1 MRARPNDPLDANPSH
16 RIEVIRHPKE
26 AIMDVNPDKLN
37 AFIGKMVGDIGTAMN
52 ASLMLIGDK
61 LGLYKALAAKGPMNS
76 SELAKATGTS
86 ERYVR
91 EWLAA
96 QAASGYVE
104 YDKAS
109 GKFSMEP
116 EQAIA
121 LADEDSEFFMGAVG
135 DLIEATFLDEP
146 KISQAFRTGQGV
158 GWNRRSECL
167 FCGTARFFRT
177 GYKHHLVQE
186 WLPALDGVVEK
197 LERGAKVADVGCG
210 HGIST
215 RLMAE
220 AFPNSRFYGFD
231 YHQGSIDAARQ
242 AAEDAELG
250 DRVRFE
256 VHSAKTYPAEGYDLV
271 CFFDCLHDMG
281 DPVGALKHVRKTM
294 AADGTCMLVEPFA
307 NDRLEDNLNP
317 VGRIFYAASTVICTP
332 ASLDQEV
339 GLALGAQ
346 AGEARLRE
354 VARLAGLT
362 RFRRATETPFNLILE
377 ARV

>member
-1 MRARPNDPLDANPSH
+1 
-16 RIEVIRHPKE
+16 
-26 AIMDVNPDKLN
+26 MDVNPDKLN
-37 AFIGKMVGDIGTAMN
+37 AFMGKMVGDIGTAMN

-61 LGLYKALAAKGPMNS
+61 LGLYKKLAASGPMNS
-76 SELAKATGTS
+76 TELAKATGTS

-104 YDKAS
+104 YDKTS

-121 LADEDSEFFMGAVG
+121 LADEDSEFFIGAVG

-146 KISQAFRTGQGV
+146 KISQAFKTGKGV

-210 HGIST
+210 HGVST

-231 YHQGSIDAARQ
+231 YHQGSIDTARQ

-281 DPVGALKHVRKTM
+281 DPVGALKHVRETM

-377 ARV
+377 ARA

>member
-1 MRARPNDPLDANPSH
+1 
-16 RIEVIRHPKE
+16 
-26 AIMDVNPDKLN
+26 MDVDSDKLN
-37 AFIGKMVGDIGTAMN
+37 AFMGKMVGDFGAALN
-52 ASLMLIGDK
+52 ASLLLVGDK

-76 SELAKATGTS
+76 GELAKATGTT
-86 ERYVR
+86 ERYIR
-91 EWLAA
+91 EWLAT

-104 YDKAS
+104 YDAAS
-109 GKFSMEP
+109 NKFSMQP
-116 EQAIA
+116 EQAVA
-121 LADEDSEFFMGAVG
+121 LADEDSPFFMGAIGNLVA
-135 DLIEATFLDEP
+135 ATFLDEQ
-146 KISQAFRTGQGV
+146 KITDAFKTGRGV

-197 LERGAKVADVGCG
+197 LKRGAKVADIGCG
-210 HGIST
+210 HGVST

-231 YHQGSIDAARQ
+231 YHEGSIETARQ
-242 AAEDAELG
+242 AAKDAGLG
-250 DRVRFE
+250 ERVRFG
-256 VHSAKTYPAEGYDLV
+256 VHSAKSYPAEGYDLV

-281 DPVGALKHVRKTM
+281 DPVGALKHVHESLAK
-294 AADGTCMLVEPFA
+294 DGTCMLVEPFA

-317 VGRIFYAASTVICTP
+317 VGRVYYAASTMICTP

-354 VARLAGLT
+354 VARQASLT

>member
-1 MRARPNDPLDANPSH
+1 
-16 RIEVIRHPKE
+16 
-26 AIMDVNPDKLN
+26 MDVNPDKLN
-37 AFIGKMVGDIGTAMN
+37 SFIGKMLGDVGAAMN

-61 LGLYKALAAKGPMNS
+61 LGLYQTLAATGPMNS

-104 YDKAS
+104 YDAAS
-109 GKFSMEP
+109 GKFSMTP
-116 EQAIA
+116 EQNMVFG
-121 LADEDSEFFMGAVG
+121 DEDSPVFMGAVG
-135 DLIEATFLDEP
+135 SLVSATFLDES
-146 KISQAFRTGQGV
+146 KISEAFKTGNGV

-197 LERGAKVADVGCG
+197 LKRGAKVADVGCG

-220 AFPNSRFYGFD
+220 AFPNSRFFGFD
-231 YHQGSIDAARQ
+231 YHPASIEAARQ
-242 AAEDAELG
+242 TAKDAELG
-250 DRVRFE
+250 DRVRFD
-256 VHSAKTYPAEGYDLV
+256 VQSAKTYPAEGYDLV

-281 DPVGALKHVRKTM
+281 DPVGAMKHVRETM
-294 AADGTCMLVEPFA
+294 ANDGTCMLVEPFA

-317 VGRIFYAASTVICTP
+317 IGRIYYAASTVVCTP

-339 GLALGAQ
+339 GMALGAQ
-346 AGEARLRE
+346 AGEARLRD
-354 VARLAGLT
+354 VANKGGLT
-362 RFRRATETPFNLILE
+362 RFRRATETAFNLILE

>member
-1 MRARPNDPLDANPSH
+1 
-16 RIEVIRHPKE
+16 
-26 AIMDVNPDKLN
+26 MDVNPDKLN
-37 AFIGKMVGDIGTAMN
+37 SFMGKMLGEFGAALNT
-52 ASLMLIGDK
+52 SLMLIGDK
-61 LGLYKALAAKGPMNS
+61 LGLYKTLAAEGPMNS
-76 SELAKATGTS
+76 SELAQATGTS

-104 YDKAS
+104 YDAAS
-109 GKFSMEP
+109 GNFSMQP
-116 EQAIA
+116 EQQLA
-121 LADEDSEFFMGAVG
+121 LADEDSPYFMGAIGNLVS
-135 DLIEATFLDEP
+135 ATFLDEP
-146 KISQAFRTGQGV
+146 KIFDAFRSGKGV

-197 LERGAKVADVGCG
+197 LKRGASVADVGCG

-220 AFPNSRFYGFD
+220 AFPNSRFHGFD
-231 YHQGSIDAARQ
+231 YHPGSIDAARQ
-242 AAEDAELG
+242 AANETGLG
-250 DRVRFE
+250 ERVRFD
-256 VHSAKTYPAEGYDLV
+256 VHSAKSYPAGDYDLV

-281 DPVGALKHVRKTM
+281 DPVGALKHVRETM

-317 VGRIFYAASTVICTP
+317 IGRIYYAASTVICTP

-339 GLALGAQ
+339 GMALGAQ

-354 VARLAGLT
+354 VANKAGLT

>member
-1 MRARPNDPLDANPSH
+1 
-16 RIEVIRHPKE
+16 
-26 AIMDVNPDKLN
+26 MDVNPDKLN
-37 AFIGKMVGDIGTAMN
+37 SFMGKMIGDFGTALN
-52 ASLMLIGDK
+52 ASLMLIGDQ
-61 LGLYKALAAKGPMNS
+61 LGLYKRLAAKGPMNS
-76 SELAKATGTS
+76 SELAQATATS

-96 QAASGYVE
+96 QAASGYIE
-104 YDKAS
+104 YDAAS
-109 GKFSMEP
+109 GKFSMLP
-116 EQAIA
+116 EQALA
-121 LADEDSEFFMGAVG
+121 LADEDSPFFMGAIGSLVA
-135 DLIEATFLDEP
+135 ATFLDEP
-146 KISQAFRTGQGV
+146 KISEAFKTGKGV

-186 WLPALDGVVEK
+186 WLPALEGVVEK
-197 LERGAKVADVGCG
+197 LKRGAKVADVGCG
-210 HGIST
+210 HGVST
-215 RLMAE
+215 RLMAQ

-231 YHQGSIDAARQ
+231 YHSGSIESARQ
-242 AAEDAELG
+242 AAAEAGLD

-256 VHSAKTYPAEGYDLV
+256 VQSAKSYPAEGYDLV

-281 DPVGALKHVRKTM
+281 DPVGAMKHVRETM

-307 NDRLEDNLNP
+307 GDRLEDNLNP
-317 VGRIFYAASTVICTP
+317 VGRIFYAASTMICTP

-346 AGEARLRE
+346 AGEARLRD
-354 VARLAGLT
+354 VANKAGLT